1 MIGRVFKILEKKGK
15 LENTIVLVTSD
26 HGEEFNDSK
35 LNYWGHNGNFSQA
48 QIKIPLVIHWPSMAP
63 KEFQHRTTAYDV
75 SATLL
80 KRVLGVQNATEDYS
94 VGKDLFQSGGRDAFF
109 VGSYNEDA
117 IVSGNDVLLIK
128 MSGAMQV
135 HRLKDWQE
143 IESSEVK
150 KWVPA
155 YLQMRGKYRQ

>member
-1 MIGRVFKILEKKGK
+1 MWQDVLIGRVFKILEKKGK

-48 QIKIPLVIHWPSMAP
+48 QIKIPLVIHWPGMAP

-80 KRVLGVQNATEDYS
+80 KRVLGVQNATEDFS
-94 VGKDLFQSGGRDAFF
+94 VGTDLFQSGGRDAFF

-117 IVSGNDVLLIK
+117 IVSGDDVLLIK
-128 MSGAMQV
+128 MSGAMES
-135 HRLKDWQE
+135 HRLKD
-143 IESSEVK
+143 
-150 KWVPA
+150 
-155 YLQMRGKYRQ
+155 